1 MAIDGN
7 TSLSEQHVRIRLNH
21 DIISTITAVQGD
33 TGREFYFV
41 FDDFD
46 IADDYDELR
55 VYVQKPSGREI
66 YHYCYLANGEV
77 VVQPTMQMLAEVGQN
92 KGQIQII
99 KNHVAITSYPFYLE
113 VERNLIYSI
122 SITSMDEYLILDD
135 LINTC
140 RIEIHEIQTLNDT
153 LRLQENERM
162 ISENNRKDAEAIR
175 NHAETARE
183 EAEKK
188 RKEDTANMIQNCTN
202 AVNEFIEA
210 GQQCI
215 DNTIES
221 CTNSI
226 NEVIDDCETSISNA
240 ENATTQCINTTT
252 QATEV
257 INTCNTVINSCEDA
271 TNAANQAAELCQSV
285 VDQTGVVLK
294 TEKGT
299 SNGVATLDENTK
311 IPLSQ
316 MPYQIYVGTE
326 PPSNSFG
333 NNGDIYLMIIND

>member
-21 DIISTITAVQGD
+21 DIMSTITAVQGD

-55 VYVQKPSGREI
+55 VYVQKPSGKEI

-122 SITSMDEYLILDD
+122 PITSMDEYLILDD

-162 ISENNRKDAEAIR
+162 ISENNRKDAETLR
-175 NHAETARE
+175 DNAEVARE
-183 EAEKK
+183 EAEAK
-188 RKEDTANMIQNCTN
+188 RKADTANMIQNCT
-202 AVNEFIEA
+202 
-210 GQQCI
+210 
-215 DNTIES
+215 D
-221 CTNSI
+221 SI
-226 NEVIDDCETSISNA
+226 NEVIDNCETAITNA

-294 TEKGT
+294 IEKGT
-299 SNGVATLDENTK
+299 SDGVATLDENAR
-311 IPLSQ
+311 IPIAQ

-333 NNGDIYLMIIND
+333 NNRDVYMMIINN